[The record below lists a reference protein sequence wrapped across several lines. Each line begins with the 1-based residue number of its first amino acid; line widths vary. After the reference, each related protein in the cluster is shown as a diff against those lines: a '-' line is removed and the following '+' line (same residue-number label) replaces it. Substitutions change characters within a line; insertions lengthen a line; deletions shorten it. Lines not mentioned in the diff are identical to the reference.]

1 MTTHIPHLKTDTSE
15 GYRNYINA
23 VIKVVKETM
32 PIQYWHESNQFC
44 RDWWDSIEE
53 NDYMAFAKV
62 KLGCVEIEARIDR
75 YNSSVVTISY
85 YLNIRNKNMEWE
97 ESDCITP
104 DHIEFISRITTW
116 SELFNDM
123 IYTLIEHCIEYE
135 IDYESKYWCMKD
147 DLLNILTDKLNSEF
161 KKYTQYLKD
170 NCTDPDEIISY
181 SYCISMKNE
190 FRTVIKEIAKT
201 MTPKE
206 IRKTFLE
213 KEDILENLFKKF
225 IKKDTG
231 EMDIYKEFILNEIKE
246 EK

>member
-1 MTTHIPHLKTDTSE
+1 MTTHIPHFKTDTSE
-15 GYRNYINA
+15 GYRNYTNT
-23 VIKVVKETM
+23 VIKEVKETM

-75 YNSSVVTISY
+75 YNSEVTTISY

-97 ESDCITP
+97 ESGCIIP
-104 DHIEFISRITTW
+104 FRIEFISRITAW

-135 IDYESKYWCMKD
+135 IDYEAKYWCLKSD
-147 DLLNILTDKLNSEF
+147 IVDEVNDKLSAELSSYIKSITELNDAIQSHYKITIMNEF
-161 KKYTQYLKD
+161 K
-170 NCTDPDEIISY
+170 
-181 SYCISMKNE
+181 
-190 FRTVIKEIAKT
+190 IA
-201 MTPKE
+201 
-206 IRKTFLE
+206 
-213 KEDILENLFKKF
+213 ILEMCKDMKPKDIRVNFIEPESILSNLFNEF

-231 EMDIYKEFILNEIKE
+231 EMEIYKEFILNEIKE
-246 EK
+246 DK

>member
-23 VIKVVKETM
+23 AIKEVKETM
-32 PIQYWHESNQFC
+32 PIQYWHESNRFC

-75 YNSSVVTISY
+75 YNSTVVTISY

-104 DHIEFISRITTW
+104 DHIEFISRIRTW
-116 SELFNDM
+116 DEIFYDM
-123 IYTLIEHCIEYE
+123 LHTLIEHCIEYE
-135 IDYESKYWCMKD
+135 IDYEAKYWCMKSDIIKEVD
-147 DLLNILTDKLNSEF
+147 DKLTAEFSSYVKSITERNDAIQSHYQITMMNEFKIAIIEMCKDMKSKDIRVNFIEPENILSNLF
-161 KKYTQYLKD
+161 
-170 NCTDPDEIISY
+170 
-181 SYCISMKNE
+181 NE
-190 FRTVIKEIAKT
+190 FIK
-201 MTPKE
+201 
-206 IRKTFLE
+206 
-213 KEDILENLFKKF
+213 N
-225 IKKDTG
+225 DTG

-246 EK
+246 DK

>member
-15 GYRNYINA
+15 GYSNYIHEK
-23 VIKVVKETM
+23 IKEVKETM

-75 YNSSVVTISY
+75 YNSAVTTISY
-85 YLNIRNKNMEWE
+85 YLNVRNKNMEWE
-97 ESDCITP
+97 ESDCIIP

-116 SELFNDM
+116 NELFNDM

-135 IDYESKYWCMKD
+135 IDYEAKYWCMKSHIINEVAD
-147 DLLNILTDKLNSEF
+147 KLLAEFSSYIKSITERNDAIQSHYKITMMNEFKIAILEMCKDMKPKDIRVNFIEPENILS
-161 KKYTQYLKD
+161 
-170 NCTDPDEIISY
+170 
-181 SYCISMKNE
+181 
-190 FRTVIKEIAKT
+190 
-201 MTPKE
+201 
-206 IRKTFLE
+206 
-213 KEDILENLFKKF
+213 NLFNEF

-231 EMDIYKEFILNEIKE
+231 EMDIYKEFILNTIKE

>member
-15 GYRNYINA
+15 GYRNYTNA
-23 VIKVVKETM
+23 VIKEVKETM

-75 YNSSVVTISY
+75 YNSTVVTISY
-85 YLNIRNKNMEWE
+85 YLNVRNKNMEWE

-116 SELFNDM
+116 NELFNDM

-135 IDYESKYWCMKD
+135 IDYEAKYWCMKSHIID
-147 DLLNILTDKLNSEF
+147 KVADKLLAEFSSYIKSITERNDAIQSHYKITMMNEFKIAILEMCKDMKPKDIRVKFIEPENILSNLFNEF
-161 KKYTQYLKD
+161 IKKYT
-170 NCTDPDEIISY
+170 
-181 SYCISMKNE
+181 
-190 FRTVIKEIAKT
+190 
-201 MTPKE
+201 
-206 IRKTFLE
+206 
-213 KEDILENLFKKF
+213 
-225 IKKDTG
+225 G
-231 EMDIYKEFILNEIKE
+231 EMEIYKEFILNEIKE
-246 EK
+246 DK